1 MEQEN
6 SRQKKSLAER
16 LTSPAGYWSLAAT
29 GVVLLVVMMAWLLRN
44 CMSEPLLSIE
54 RSDRIELTP
63 VQIQSIRDIG
73 QWEFLSVT
81 DEELVDTVRK
91 GLFRDDH
98 LVRIYYGTMRL
109 GIDLAKVSEG
119 WITTSGDSVVL
130 MLPPVGLLDERFIDE
145 ARTQS
150 FHESGRWSARD
161 REALYQKAR
170 RQMLAHGLTPQNLR
184 SAEDNA
190 DAQFR
195 RLLRSMGFEQVIIR
209 FGRE

>member
-1 MEQEN
+1 
-6 SRQKKSLAER
+6 
-16 LTSPAGYWSLAAT
+16 
-29 GVVLLVVMMAWLLRN
+29 
-44 CMSEPLLSIE
+44 
-54 RSDRIELTP
+54 

-130 MLPPVGLLDERFIDE
+130 TLPPVGLLDERFIDE

>member
-1 MEQEN
+1 MN
-6 SRQKKSLAER
+6 NKDCKDNKCRLDRLFPSLGFWGLAV
-16 LTSPAGYWSLAAT
+16 AGVAVLLAALVWMFRQNT
-29 GVVLLVVMMAWLLRN
+29 GIAF
-44 CMSEPLLSIE
+44 SIE
-54 RSDRIELTP
+54 RNDKIELTP
-63 VQIQSIRDIG
+63 VQIQSIQDIG

-91 GLFRDDH
+91 GLFKDDH
-98 LVRIYYGTMRL
+98 LVRIYYGTMRI
-109 GIDLAKVSEG
+109 GIDLSKVKEG
-119 WITTSGDSVVL
+119 WIATTGDSVL
-130 MLPPVGLLDERFIDE
+130 LTLPPVSLLDDRFIDE

-150 FHESGRWSARD
+150 FHETGRWSAKD

-195 RLLRSMGFEQVIIR
+195 RLLRSMGFEQVVIR
-209 FGRE
+209 FERE

>member
-1 MEQEN
+1 MEHEN

-130 MLPPVGLLDERFIDE
+130 TLPPVGLLDERFIDE